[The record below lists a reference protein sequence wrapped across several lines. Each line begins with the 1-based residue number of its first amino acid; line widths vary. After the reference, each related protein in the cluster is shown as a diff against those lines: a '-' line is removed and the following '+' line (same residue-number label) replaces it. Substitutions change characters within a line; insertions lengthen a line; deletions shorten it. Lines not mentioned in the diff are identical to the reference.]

1 MNEARHEAM
10 RSVRRRNPVVG
21 ALYVNAA
28 VLGVIG
34 WMLMGRGGGSGRAA
48 NGGAMLGASGI
59 GASVA
64 MGQYQPPIAGGA
76 GIFVMPAQFSMN
88 TWGCYLLD
96 VDRQTLCAY
105 EFFPGDK
112 ELRLIAARNYI
123 YDRQLKDFNT
133 APSPV
138 EVHRLVE
145 EEKRSGR
152 VIGSHGDAPEPEA
165 PPKDQ

>member
-1 MNEARHEAM
+1 MDVDG
-10 RSVRRRNPVVG
+10 SWGWVG
-21 ALYVNAA
+21 A
-28 VLGVIG
+28 
-34 WMLMGRGGGSGRAA
+34 GGE
-48 NGGAMLGASGI
+48 
-59 GASVA
+59 
-64 MGQYQPPIAGGA
+64 
-76 GIFVMPAQFSMN
+76 
-88 TWGCYLLD
+88 WGCDAWGVWYRG
-96 VDRQTLCAY
+96 VR
-105 EFFPGDK
+105 G